1 MDFNEYTMTWLIRQR
16 HAEMVEAA
24 RRYALVKQAPPRA
37 GRLRLA
43 LGTVLIRMGAWLLRR
58 EYAAG

>member
-1 MDFNEYTMTWLIRQR
+1 MDLNEYTMTWLIRQR
-16 HAEMVEAA
+16 HAELLEAA
-24 RRYALVKQAPPRA
+24 RHYALMRRVRPRF

-58 EYAAG
+58 EYATG

>member
-1 MDFNEYTMTWLIRQR
+1 MDVNDYTLTWLVRQR
-16 HAEMVEAA
+16 HAEMLEAA
-24 RRYALVKQAPPRA
+24 QHRALLARVPPRS

-43 LGTVLIRMGAWLLRR
+43 VGTVLIRMGAWLLRR